1 MECKLV
7 TGVLIICE
15 NIELCELYAQR
26 IKLPSG
32 TIIEAWIEILLPKI
46 D

>member
-32 TIIEAWIEILLPKI
+32 TQLEQS
-46 D
+46 